1 MNKQIQLPITKEIA
15 KELRAGESVLL
26 SGYMYVARDAAHKR
40 FVSDGKTPFDITDA
54 VIYYAGPTPAKIGM
68 ACGSC
73 GPTTSA
79 RMNPYAPDLLE
90 KGLCAIIGKGEMSDE
105 VKAACVENKAL
116 YLCATGGAGALYAKC
131 IDSVEVIAY
140 DDLGCESVKKMHITD
155 FPVIVAFDTMGDS
168 VFV

>member
-1 MNKQIQLPITKEIA
+1 MKIKIED
-15 KELRAGESVLL
+15 LRKKAPKLKAGDKLYL
-26 SGYMYVARDAAHKR
+26 TGNIYTARDAAHKR